1 VEDFENDDNCESIP
15 LVPIMDYAVDAME
28 NADFQETL
36 RALGI
41 AEPFDEQ
48 ETYWRIS
55 ADFSVSQLK
64 KCIDMLQR
72 AVDNTLNITE
82 SESSNSQQVVEE
94 MNNRLQNVANTGGDA
109 FNDDNSTEM
118 NSSSRNDLIE
128 SDEEEQ
134 TSRLV
139 TSISPRNPNKK
150 MKNIIES
157 DEEEEEIN
165 VSQPRTVRN
174 AIESDE
180 DDEAGP
186 SVSSRVNICRKI
198 IDDDSENEDKKNED
212 NDTKRSRV
220 ESDSDTEKPLR
231 KRGRVISSDE
241 D

>member
-1 VEDFENDDNCESIP
+1 MSEALDWVKESLSDAVEDFENDDNCESIP

-55 ADFSVSQLK
+55 ADLSVSQLK

-82 SESSNSQQVVEE
+82 T
-94 MNNRLQNVANTGGDA
+94 NTGGDA

-186 SVSSRVNICRKI
+186 SVSSH
-198 IDDDSENEDKKNED
+198 KKNED

>member
-1 VEDFENDDNCESIP
+1 
-15 LVPIMDYAVDAME
+15 
-28 NADFQETL
+28 
-36 RALGI
+36 
-41 AEPFDEQ
+41 
-48 ETYWRIS
+48 
-55 ADFSVSQLK
+55 
-64 KCIDMLQR
+64 MLQR

-134 TSRLV
+134 TSRLG
-139 TSISPRNPNKK
+139 TSISPRNRNNKT
-150 MKNIIES
+150 KNIIES

-231 KRGRVISSDE
+231 KRGRVISSD
-241 D
+241 DD